1 MVPDIDGV
9 SRVTRTKAQARKN
22 YDRMSPF
29 YDCVAGVFEQK
40 YRTAVLNRLGVS
52 HGDTVLEIGF
62 GTGHGLKELA
72 QEVGEEGRV
81 YGIDISPRM
90 CALSIRRLKKSGLRK
105 RVELICDDAM
115 TMPYANNSFDA
126 VCVSFTLELFDS
138 PEIPVVLSEIRR
150 VLKPEGHLGIVTMSK
165 AHGTSFLLRLYEWL
179 HRKLPEFVDCRP
191 IYGEQSLKQSGF
203 HILEKVR
210 VSVAGLPGDILIGT
224 TGAGVTAS
232 GGGCVAA
239 GGDAR
244 AAGTPEFNSDRR

>member
-1 MVPDIDGV
+1 MVSEINKV

-40 YRTAVLNRLGVS
+40 YRTATFNRLGVS

-72 QEVGEEGRV
+72 EKVGEEGRV

-90 CALSIRRLKKSGLRK
+90 CALSIRRLNKAGLGTRA
-105 RVELICDDAM
+105 ELICDDAM
-115 TMPYANNSFDA
+115 NMPYANDSFDA

-150 VLKPEGHLGIVTMSK
+150 VLKPEGRLGIVSMSK
-165 AHGTSFLLRLYEWL
+165 EHGTSFLLKLYEWL

-191 IYGEQSLKQSGF
+191 IYGEQSLEEAGF
-203 HILEKVR
+203 HILDKAR
-210 VSVAGLPGDILIGT
+210 ISVAGLPGDIVIGT

-232 GGGCVAA
+232 GGGCAAA
-239 GGDAR
+239 GAITDADDDHR
-244 AAGTPEFNSDRR
+244 